1 MIYEIKTLT
10 NIQYNTLNQ
19 IASRTKMDCW
29 FDIRQNESFQ
39 DYVFDLE
46 EIVYLD
52 LRDGIIQLIE
62 GLDCIENYQSCNL
75 NCIEEYSL
83 WDMCQLMKIPL
94 PDFIKPKIH
103 KGISSEDLISLLK
116 SDNLEYE
123 LIPDLED
130 GIICHD
136 YAFKFDCRNTL
147 FNIVNLFY
155 VEVR

>member
-52 LRDGIIQLIE
+52 L
-62 GLDCIENYQSCNL
+62 
-75 NCIEEYSL
+75 
-83 WDMCQLMKIPL
+83 
-94 PDFIKPKIH
+94 
-103 KGISSEDLISLLK
+103 
-116 SDNLEYE
+116 
-123 LIPDLED
+123 
-130 GIICHD
+130 
-136 YAFKFDCRNTL
+136 
-147 FNIVNLFY
+147 
-155 VEVR
+155 